1 MAKNK
6 RIAEIVLAALAVS
19 FLAFGSP
26 ARASEDMKQGVAEY
40 NAGDYKSAA
49 GHLGAA
55 LPTDF
60 NNAVLHYYL
69 ANTYVHLN
77 IRDGAVREFRI
88 AYALEPDKE
97 VGRLS
102 RLALKYMGISTD
114 DKSSDEAASAKGGT
128 GKLDG
133 GTGKSGI
140 GKLDTGKSETGGGGT
155 KSGESR
161 GKEAGGKGES
171 GQKADGVTGMYP
183 RADKSAEMMRQK
195 SEQEKAFRQKLS
207 SELAGETARRGEQV
221 FDRTRS
227 DINDSLTYWRR
238 GRQITLPMPQDSI
251 QQLEQLRRFYEGQ
264 KSAHI
269 EEGAHQAM
277 EIQKTADNLD
287 ALLHEKNS
295 KTTPKLVP
303 EGTNLYVRTYSK
315 ADSPEKG
322 KALPKSP

>member
-19 FLAFGSP
+19 FLAFGAP
-26 ARASEDMKQGVAEY
+26 ALASEDMKLGVAEY

-49 GHLGAA
+49 GHLGLA

-102 RLALKYMGISTD
+102 KLALKYMGISTD

-128 GKLDG
+128 GKLDN
-133 GTGKSGI
+133 
-140 GKLDTGKSETGGGGT
+140 GKLDSGKLDSGKSPNGNGGA

-171 GQKADGVTGMYP
+171 TQKSDGVTGMYP
-183 RADKSAEMMRQK
+183 RADKSAELMRQK

-322 KALPKSP
+322 KAPAKGP